1 MMNMTL
7 SSLTRLVLLAAC
19 VLAAPVVRAQDAT
32 TGAALYKKVF
42 VTGVKSCESCHGTP
56 REDPVMVRGADAN
69 RIRGAAM
76 AQTQMKPLY
85 GVVTDAEYNHIAAYL
100 AAAFQSTPTYIAV
113 TAAPSVS
120 VSATSLTFG
129 SQKVGT
135 TSTAQ
140 TLTVTNAANA
150 TASLALSAIGTGA
163 GSDFTVTSTTCTL
176 GAGIA
181 AGGSCTV
188 SVAFKPVATGA
199 RTGTLTLAHN
209 GPSGKTEVAL
219 SGPAVDT
226 SPVAAVSPAA
236 LTFSSV
242 LSTDSAVM
250 RSTLSNTGNAALV
263 LSSLAISG
271 THAADFRLAPT
282 TTCATSASVAAGSSC
297 VIDVVFKPG
306 NTGARSASVSI
317 AHNAAGGSSAVAL
330 NGTGTLTAEPGI
342 ALDATELD
350 VGSQPVAATSTA
362 RTVTLT
368 NTGGAALALSALTVT
383 GTDAG
388 DFVLGGTCTAGSSVA
403 SRATCTVTVALRPAT
418 LGAKTGTLSIASNAP
433 GSPATLA
440 LRGTA
445 VRTPAPLVN
454 LSQAAIGFGTVTLG
468 TTSVARTV
476 VLTNAGSAAMTIS
489 SIKSSSTEYPTTD
502 DCPDSPDTL
511 AIGAS
516 CLVSVAY
523 KPAAAIS
530 DEAVVITTNALS
542 SPNSIVLTGEG
553 TSQSLSV
560 VAWQGTATS
569 LNFAATVVGS
579 AAATQ
584 TLTLVNK
591 GPGAV
596 TLTTLGTAGASAA
609 SFAIAGTST
618 CTLGLSLAVNG
629 TCTVTVGFVPGTAGS
644 HAASLQVASTGTRP
658 GDITLTGTASV
669 PSTPAGLLA
678 SSASTLDF
686 SGTSVLPNTTS
697 APQELTVTNRGTGPA
712 AITGLQV
719 SGPFALVSGGSGA
732 CPAGAS
738 TLAAGASCKATVVF
752 KPVATGSATGTLTV
766 GSTSTPVTVALKGLS
781 LAADAGVLSANAALL
796 DFTTPATAV
805 GQVSAAKT
813 VTINNGAIAPVS
825 ITATQV
831 TGPFRVTTA
840 STCGTTLAVNTGCTL
855 SVVFA
860 PDKAGTSSGQLSVTT
875 AVGQVLQVALSGAA
889 PSAGT
894 PGGGGGS
901 TVLVANVMSHGFVG
915 ALGISSEPKV
925 ATFTNAGSTALVIQ
939 GIDTAG
945 PFEVANGTAN
955 ACRSAMTLA
964 AGASCDVAVAFRPP
978 MSTGTSTGTLTVTA
992 TAAGSSTTESRTVGL
1007 EGMAVVTNAGG
1018 RSDDLQ
1024 SGGGAV
1030 DPAALLLLA
1039 VALLALRARRPSRFF

>member
-1 MMNMTL
+1 MMKTTL
-7 SSLTRLVLLAAC
+7 PFLVRLVLLAAC
-19 VLAAPVVRAQDAT
+19 VLAAPAVRAQDAT

-100 AAAFQSTPTYIAV
+100 ASTFQSTPTYIAV
-113 TAAPSVS
+113 SAAPSVS

-181 AGGSCTV
+181 AGGGCTV

-250 RSTLSNTGNAALV
+250 RATLSNTGNAALV

-297 VIDVVFKPG
+297 VVDVVFKPG

-350 VGSQPVAATSTA
+350 VGSQPVAATSAA

-368 NTGGAALALSALTVT
+368 NTGGAALALSGLTVT

-433 GSPATLA
+433 GSPATLS

-476 VLTNAGSAAMTIS
+476 VLTNAGSAPMTVS
-489 SIKSSSTEYPTTD
+489 SIASSSTEYPASH
-502 DCPDSPDTL
+502 DCPKPPATL
-511 AIGAS
+511 AVGAS

-523 KPAAAIS
+523 KPTTAIS
-530 DEAVVITTNALS
+530 DEAVVITTDALS

-678 SSASTLDF
+678 ASASTLDF
-686 SGTSVLPNTTS
+686 SGTSVAPNATS
-697 APQELTVTNRGTGPA
+697 AALELTVTNRGTGPA

-719 SGPFALVSGGSGA
+719 SGPFALVSGTSGA
-732 CPAGAS
+732 CATGAS

-766 GSTSTPVTVALKGLS
+766 GSTSTPVNVALKGLS

-831 TGPFRVTTA
+831 TGPFRVTSA

-875 AVGQVLQVALSGAA
+875 AAGQVLQVALSGAA

-901 TVLVANVMSHGFVG
+901 NVLVANVMSHGFVG
-915 ALGISSEPKV
+915 VLGISSEPKV

-992 TAAGSSTTESRTVGL
+992 AAAGSSTTESRTVGL

-1039 VALLALRARRPSRFF
+1039 LALFALRACRPSRFF